1 MPLPVSASVLNEVSP
16 FAGVSPPRKPS
27 SESRSKHHELGD
39 VELRSTLDPY
49 IKDDYLAQ
57 LGWQLIDKDRI
68 YAFLDDMVRTRKGE
82 PTPYTTSGEMDLQG
96 RFPEERGYWG
106 HYEDIE
112 NPTKGQIKRYQ
123 NIRNLLK
130 KYQGVDE
137 DTRKKRNLTVG
148 HFMPE
153 KLSKPY
159 VTYGSESYLPPHYRN
174 PEALFTLTHELRHVG
189 SKYLDLVYNEELGKG
204 GEEGLQRALDY
215 IQRKKFSPSRW
226 EKWKEVLNLSKDNPV
241 INKLPSYEVEKRH
254 HLEKYGRYKSVDTE
268 AEEMRGLKSLAGE
281 TSLGLKSDS
290 WKLIAKKVEKIQSL
304 AKQAIER
311 EKDRSRIGLPITD
324 PTERYKPTGVWRE
337 R

>member
-1 MPLPVSASVLNEVSP
+1 MAAAKKK
-16 FAGVSPPRKPS
+16 FYPPRKPS

-68 YAFLDDMVRTRKGE
+68 YAFLDDMTRTREGK
-82 PTPYTTSGEMDLQG
+82 PTTYTLAGEMDVKG
-96 RFPEERGYWG
+96 RSPEERGYWG

-112 NPTKGQIKRYQ
+112 TPTKGQIKNYK

-130 KYQGVDE
+130 EYQAVDE

-159 VTYGSESYLPPHYRN
+159 ATYTSTSHLPPHYRN
-174 PEALFTLTHELRHVG
+174 PDALFTLTHELRHIG
-189 SKYLDLVYNEELGKG
+189 SKYLDLVHNEELGSE

-215 IQRKKFSPSRW
+215 IQRKKFSPSKL
-226 EKWKEVLNLSKDNPV
+226 EKFRETLLKLTPKILLEEVKNYPI
-241 INKLPSYEVEKRH
+241 INKIPSYETDKESYFK
-254 HLEKYGRYKSVDTE
+254 KYGRYQSIDTE
-268 AEEMRGLKSLAGE
+268 EEEVRGLKSLAQGI
-281 TSLGLKSDS
+281 KSDS
-290 WKLIAKKVEKIQSL
+290 WKDKAKHIAKKVEKIQSL

-324 PTERYKPTGVWRE
+324 PTERYKPKEEDGYR
-337 R
+337 